1 VRVAE
6 GWTTEAAGPSSP
18 TGVAG
23 GGFGDGAHAATARPQ
38 PSMLAVGTVVWL
50 ASELMFFGGLFAA
63 YFTLRAEEKV
73 WPPAGVHLETFTSA
87 LATLLLIV
95 SSGTMHFAVLSRER
109 DDRAAMQRWLVLTF
123 ALGALFLANQARE
136 FFVLDFQIS
145 SNSYGSIYYIMTG
158 FHGLHV
164 LGGLALMLI
173 ALTIATGP
181 GPLARRGPVVESIGY
196 YWHFVDVVWIGLF
209 ATIFVIR

>member
-6 GWTTEAAGPSSP
+6 GVTTEAAAAASP
-18 TGVAG
+18 TGAAG
-23 GGFGDGAHAATARPQ
+23 RRVGAGDFAPTARQQ

-63 YFTLRAEEKV
+63 YFTLRAETKV
-73 WPPAGVHLETFTSA
+73 WPPTDVHLETLTSA
-87 LATLLLIV
+87 IATLVLIA
-95 SSGTMHFAVLSRER
+95 SSGTMHLAVLSRER
-109 DDRAAMQRWLVLTF
+109 NDRAGMQRWLVVTF
-123 ALGALFLANQARE
+123 ALGALFLTNQVRE
-136 FFVLDFQIS
+136 FLVLDFQIS
-145 SNSYGSIYYIMTG
+145 SHSYGSIYYLMTG

-164 LGGLALMLI
+164 LGGLALMLV
-173 ALTIATGP
+173 ALAIATGP
-181 GPLARRGPVVESIGY
+181 GPLERRGPVVESISY

>member
-1 VRVAE
+1 
-6 GWTTEAAGPSSP
+6 
-18 TGVAG
+18 
-23 GGFGDGAHAATARPQ
+23 
-38 PSMLAVGTVVWL
+38 VWL

-73 WPPAGVHLETFTSA
+73 WPPAGVHLETVPSA
-87 LATLLLIV
+87 LATVLLIA
-95 SSGTMHFAVLSRER
+95 SSGTMHLAVRSRER
-109 DDRAAMQRWLVLTF
+109 GDRAEMVRWLVLTL

-136 FFVLDFQIS
+136 FFVLDFQVS
-145 SNSYGSIYYIMTG
+145 SHSYGSIYYLMTG

-164 LGGLALMLI
+164 LGGLALMI
-173 ALTIATGP
+173 VALAIATGP
-181 GPLARRGPVVESIGY
+181 GPLARRGPVVESISY